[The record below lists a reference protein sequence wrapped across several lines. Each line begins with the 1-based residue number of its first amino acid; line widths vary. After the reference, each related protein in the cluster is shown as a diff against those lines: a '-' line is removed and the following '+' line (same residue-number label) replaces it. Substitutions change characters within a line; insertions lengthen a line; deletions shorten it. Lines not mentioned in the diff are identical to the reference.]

1 MDWLTSENLIAVVT
15 ALIGVLVSIGVAW
28 YQWWVLRQRRIGYRV
43 QLDTAI
49 GAGANG
55 AAGAAIGT
63 GAAVRR
69 GYFDASPGLEDATL
83 VLLRIEN
90 DGALSVAHEHYT
102 DGDDHGLTVEFEG
115 RHVKAVVVTAPD
127 HPRLLSHFPDSWTG
141 PAEGATSIALPKVP
155 LNRGAYYKLL
165 VLLGG
170 GPIGGGVTVDGSIT
184 EGRVH
189 PTRSTTPDDK
199 PPVFS
204 RAALSVTVGL
214 TACVVALAAIIVREE
229 VPPPIG
235 CARGTLTVTGSTAF
249 APVAREVAK
258 QYEKDCA
265 GATVIVDAHGSTTGI
280 RALDAA
286 GRKAA
291 AAKKGPPAVLAL
303 SDGHKPNGHPELR
316 ETPVAVSLFALVV
329 HDGTSVAN
337 LSREQIRGIYRGDI
351 TNWSVLGGPN
361 LPIRLVSR
369 NAGSGTREVFQRRVL
384 GENEPAHSSLDCE
397 HRDDPRARVTRC
409 ELDSTEQ
416 VLDTVARLPG
426 AIGYGELRASGGVKG
441 LHRVAIDGREA
452 DADTGTGAGTGI
464 DGPGASGY
472 PYREIEYAYTW
483 GEPPTGSLTA
493 RFLAHLT
500 RGGGQDL
507 VRVHGHLP
515 CATPEGLRACGD
527 GQAF

>member
-1 MDWLTSENLIAVVT
+1 MDWLTSENLVAVVT

-28 YQWWVLRQRRIGYRV
+28 YQWWVLRQRRIGYRI
-43 QLDTAI
+43 QLDTAV
-49 GAGANG
+49 GGGTNG
-55 AAGAAIGT
+55 ADAGTGT

-69 GYFDASPGLEDATL
+69 GYFNASPGLEDATL

-90 DGALSVAHEHYT
+90 DGALSVTREHYT

-127 HPRLLSHFPDSWTG
+127 HPRLLSHFPESWTG

-165 VLLGG
+165 VLLAG
-170 GPIGGGVTVDGSIT
+170 GPIGGAVTVDGSIT

-189 PTRSTTPDDK
+189 PTRSLTPDDK

-204 RAALSVTVGL
+204 RAALSVTVLL

-229 VPPPIG
+229 APPPIG
-235 CARGTLTVTGSTAF
+235 CARGTLTVSGSTAF
-249 APVAREVAK
+249 APVARQLAK
-258 QYEKDCA
+258 EYEKDCA
-265 GATVIVDAHGSTTGI
+265 GAKVTVDAHGSATGV
-280 RALDAA
+280 RELDAA

-291 AAKKGPPAVLAL
+291 AAKKAPPAVVAL
-303 SDGHKPNGHPELR
+303 SDGRKPNGHPELR
-316 ETPVAVSLFALVV
+316 ETPVAVSLFTLVV
-329 HDGTSVAN
+329 HDGVPVAN
-337 LSREQIRGIYRGDI
+337 LSRAQIRDVYRGDI
-351 TNWSVLGGPN
+351 TNWSALGGPN

-397 HRDDPRARVTRC
+397 HRDDPRAKVTRC

-426 AIGYGELRASGGVKG
+426 AVGYGELRASGTVKG
-441 LHRVAIDGREA
+441 LHRVAIDGR
-452 DADTGTGAGTGI
+452 DADV
-464 DGPGASGY
+464 DELGASDY

-493 RFLAHLT
+493 GFLTYLT
-500 RGGGQDL
+500 RGAGQDL
-507 VRVHGHLP
+507 VRLHGHLP
-515 CATPEGLRACGD
+515 CATPKGLRVCGD
-527 GQAF
+527 G

>member
-15 ALIGVLVSIGVAW
+15 ALLGVLVSIGVAW

-49 GAGANG
+49 GDGANG
-55 AAGAAIGT
+55 AAASTGTGT

-102 DGDDHGLTVEFEG
+102 DGDDHGLTVEFTG

-127 HPRLLSHFPDSWTG
+127 HPRLLSHFPESWTG

-170 GPIGGGVTVDGSIT
+170 GPIGGAVEVDGSIS

-189 PTRSTTPDDK
+189 PTRSLTPDDK

-249 APVAREVAK
+249 APVAKELAK
-258 QYEKDCA
+258 RYEKDCS
-265 GATVIVDAHGSTTGI
+265 GATVLVDAHGSTTGV
-280 RALDAA
+280 RELDAA

-291 AAKKGPPAVLAL
+291 AAKKGPPAVVAL

-316 ETPVAVSLFALVV
+316 GTPVAVSLFTLVV
-329 HDGTSVAN
+329 HDGVPVITLTRDQVRS
-337 LSREQIRGIYRGDI
+337 IHRGDI
-351 TNWSVLGGPN
+351 TNWGVLGGPN

-397 HRDDPRARVTRC
+397 HRDDPRAKVTRC

-416 VLDTVARLPG
+416 VLEAVARIPG
-426 AIGYGELRASGGVKG
+426 AVGYGELRASGTVKG
-441 LHRVAIDGREA
+441 LHRVAIGGR
-452 DADTGTGAGTGI
+452 DADVDELGTS
-464 DGPGASGY
+464 DY

-483 GEPPTGSLTA
+483 GEPPAGSLA
-493 RFLAHLT
+493 ASFLTYLT
-500 RGGGQDL
+500 RGAGQDV

-515 CATPEGLRACGD
+515 CATPKGLRVCGEE
-527 GQAF
+527 

>member
-1 MDWLTSENLIAVVT
+1 MDWFTSENLVAVVT

-49 GAGANG
+49 GGGANG
-55 AAGAAIGT
+55 AAAST

-90 DGALSVAHEHYT
+90 DGALTVTADHYT

-127 HPRLLSHFPDSWTG
+127 HPRLLSHFPGTWTG
-141 PAEGATSIALPKVP
+141 PAEGATSIPLPKVP

-170 GPIGGGVTVDGSIT
+170 GPIGSAVRVDGSIA

-189 PTRSTTPDDK
+189 PTRSLTPDDK
-199 PPVFS
+199 LPVFS
-204 RAALSVTVGL
+204 RAALTVTVVL

-229 VPPPIG
+229 APPPIG

-249 APVAREVAK
+249 APVAKELAK
-258 QYEKDCA
+258 RYEEECE
-265 GATVIVDAHGSTTGI
+265 GATVIVDAHGSTTGV
-280 RALDAA
+280 RELDAA

-291 AAKKGPPAVLAL
+291 AAKKGPPAVVAL
-303 SDGHKPNGHPELR
+303 SDGRKPNGHPELR
-316 ETPVAVSLFALVV
+316 ETPVAVSLFTLVV
-329 HDGTSVAN
+329 HDGIPVAD
-337 LSREQIRGIYRGDI
+337 LSRDQIRRVYRGDI
-351 TNWSVLGGPN
+351 TNWSALGGPD

-397 HRDDPRARVTRC
+397 HRDDPRAKVTRC

-416 VLDTVARLPG
+416 VLDTVAGLPG
-426 AIGYGELRASGGVKG
+426 AVGYGELRASGTVKG
-441 LHRVAIDGREA
+441 LHRVAIDGRGA
-452 DADTGTGAGTGI
+452 DADE
-464 DGPGASGY
+464 PGASPY

-483 GEPPTGSLTA
+483 GEPPAGSLTA
-493 RFLAHLT
+493 GFLTYLT
-500 RGGGQDL
+500 RGGGQDV

-515 CATPEGLRACGD
+515 CATPKGLRACGD
-527 GQAF
+527 G

>member
-1 MDWLTSENLIAVVT
+1 MDWLTSENLVAVVT
-15 ALIGVLVSIGVAW
+15 ALVGVLVSVGVAW
-28 YQWWVLRQRRIGYRV
+28 YQWWVPRQRRIGYRV

-49 GAGANG
+49 GG
-55 AAGAAIGT
+55 AASGAAASTGT
-63 GAAVRR
+63 AVRR

-90 DGALSVAHEHYT
+90 DGALAVTTDHYT
-102 DGDDHGLTVEFEG
+102 DGDDQGLTVEFEG

-127 HPRLLSHFPDSWTG
+127 HPRLLSHFPDTWTG

-155 LNRGAYYKLL
+155 LNRGSSYKLL

-170 GPIGGGVTVDGSIT
+170 GPIGGAVRVDGSLA

-189 PTRSTTPDDK
+189 PTRSITPDDK

-204 RAALSVTVGL
+204 RAALSVTVLL

-229 VPPPIG
+229 PPPPIG

-249 APVAREVAK
+249 APVAEELAK
-258 QYEKDCA
+258 EYEEDCA
-265 GATVIVDAHGSTTGI
+265 GATVIVDTHGSTTGV

-291 AAKKGPPAVLAL
+291 AAKEGPPAVVAL

-316 ETPVAVSLFALVV
+316 ETMVAVSLFTLVV
-329 HDGTSVAN
+329 HDGIPVAD
-337 LSREQIRGIYRGDI
+337 LDRERIQGIYRGDI
-351 TNWSVLGGPN
+351 TNWSALGGPN

-384 GENEPAHSSLDCE
+384 GENEPGNSSLDCE
-397 HRDDPRARVTRC
+397 HRDGPRARVTRC

-426 AIGYGELRASGGVKG
+426 AIGYGELRASGAVKG
-441 LHRVAIDGREA
+441 LHRVAIDGR
-452 DADTGTGAGTGI
+452 DADVDALGT
-464 DGPGASGY
+464 SGY

-483 GEPPTGSLTA
+483 GEPPADSLTA
-493 RFLAHLT
+493 SFLTYLT
-500 RGGGQDL
+500 RGGGQDV

-515 CATPEGLRACGD
+515 CATPKGLRICGEE
-527 GQAF
+527 